1 MQTWERLQAWRRC
14 LSKVL
19 VRPAGALP
27 ECSTAEV
34 LKKAAPARRC
44 LPGLPGL
51 QEDDFQLKLV
61 CNITGEVNHMSEGL
75 HLGLKG
81 DHERRSQALGRC
93 GAADVTAGIVGLLRV
108 VLPD

>member
-1 MQTWERLQAWRRC
+1 MLKRVE
-14 LSKVL
+14 
-19 VRPAGALP
+19 PAL
-27 ECSTAEV
+27 
-34 LKKAAPARRC
+34 RC
-44 LPGLPGL
+44 LPRLPGL

-93 GAADVTAGIVGLLRV
+93 AAAHGAAGNVGLLRA